1 MTISRKV
8 KRIIVFIAGCIAL
21 IIASNIFS
29 QFYFTNSVKP
39 WPFGSGYSI
48 FGTQRDKFHLELS
61 ECHNDSKVIVTD
73 SENAY
78 FEVLNTKPVNVDRIV
93 FKTQDPETLKSMIC
107 LELKDQNNIYY
118 DFSSTLVCSVNEV
131 YSEPIMQGCSGLR
144 VTTLAQPGTRIPMTD
159 LVVYENYIDNSC
171 SVMSFVLSIIL
182 VVLFYVLYYGE
193 TSSIPAVKLIRKKYM
208 NIPAGRRIHLCLLLA
223 TGLTC
228 VIVFGKL
235 CQDGKLFMYND
246 IGADTKDTYIGY
258 YINAVNKLRSGTVS
272 PWAGNAGFGVA
283 WNQAVYLDANSVIT
297 ILLGLVSGPNSVPY
311 CVMISFAVVAILTAE
326 VGYRYLKL
334 FSNKTIVVAIA
345 AYILAFNSFSVIW
358 GQHYFF
364 QSYTLYMI
372 IVLYGIEKFLR
383 QDERKCSPLVISGVG
398 IVFAVS
404 AYCSYMVL
412 LAAAIYSL
420 VRIFVLNEKM
430 SLGRFF
436 KKMFLL
442 LANVLLGLLGG
453 FSLAVFSISS
463 LMGTSRLGS
472 SADSKITTLLNYLT
486 QWYLPDEFI
495 QRMKTLI
502 SPNLSGIG
510 SNYSGT
516 SYCFDYYN
524 STQLF
529 FGILFII
536 IVFQYVFTFFRTKR
550 SIRNKAIGFVAFLLV
565 ILSVTN
571 VGVTYVMYGMAEISQ
586 RYLFTII
593 PFLAILFVMV
603 VENIVYEHIFSK
615 TGFIVGLILSV
626 ICLMQPFVLFGT
638 DSIEE
643 SVQLLIV
650 INFILLTAGAIVLML
665 ISGNRISESV
675 ALYLLATISF
685 LNCTSETLLSIDRS
699 GNVSVAQWEQSLT
712 QSENTQ
718 KALEYIQSIDD
729 SYYRVEKT
737 YIDFTLVN
745 DSMYEN
751 YKSVT
756 MYDSNLKCGTDIYCN
771 YYLDRD
777 NSQYPRWLFP
787 IYSQS
792 TNDIVQYS
800 QLGVKYILSKDNGQY
815 SFPQDKDL
823 YEFIATVDGI
833 NIYRNKAVTSFT
845 TFFTQAVTE
854 EEFLSL
860 SRADRI
866 TLMSNTLVVDSV
878 EADTISEFVSSA
890 DELLSEYNQTN
901 INSLISYG
909 DIPCGEGVHYDRPY
923 HLFLQEGWG
932 DGVEGIPY
940 LELSLTPSQSGT
952 LRIFFDTGDG
962 YDYQNNLSIKCQ
974 AGVNYTLR
982 NVIPRDTQSVY
993 CQFEEIPCTLIS
1005 VNIFDSM
1012 ENIIPTD
1019 NAMIIKNES
1028 NDALL
1033 KGTISCEE
1041 DGLLFIPIPI
1051 SDNWS
1056 VTVDGTKVDIFTAN
1070 SGFMGIRLARGK
1082 HVVEISYAPNFLL
1095 SAICLAACI
1104 LLTILFHY
1112 YPLIGKILKKWF
1124 NANKR

>member
-1 MTISRKV
+1 MTMSRKV
-8 KRIIVFIAGCIAL
+8 IRIIVFITGCVAL
-21 IIASNIFS
+21 IVASNVFS
-29 QFYFTNSVKP
+29 QFYYTNTVKA
-39 WPFGSGYSI
+39 WPFNLGYNI

-61 ECHNDSKVIVTD
+61 ECHNDSKSIVVD

-78 FEVLNTKPVNVDRIV
+78 FEVLNTKPINVDRIV
-93 FKTQDPETLKSMIC
+93 IKTQDPETLKSMIRFEVKTLNDAYC
-107 LELKDQNNIYY
+107 
-118 DFSSTLVCSVNEV
+118 DFSSTLVCSVDEV
-131 YSEPIMQGCSGLR
+131 YSELIMQECSGLR
-144 VTTLAQPGTRIPMTD
+144 VTILAQPGAQLPMTD
-159 LVVYENYIDNSC
+159 LVVYENYIVSSC

-182 VVLFYVLYYGE
+182 VVMFYVLYYGE
-193 TSSIPAVKLIRKKYM
+193 TSSISAVKVVRKKYM
-208 NIPAGRRIHLCLLLA
+208 NIPAGRRIHFCLLLA

-228 VIVFGKL
+228 FIVFSKL

-272 PWAGNAGFGVA
+272 PWAGNVGFGVA

-297 ILLGLVSGPNSVPY
+297 ILLGLVFGSNSVPY
-311 CVMISFAVVAILTAE
+311 CVMISFTAVAILTAE

-345 AYILAFNSFSVIW
+345 AYVLAFNSFSVVW

-364 QSYTLYMI
+364 QSYVLYMI

-383 QDERKCSPLVISGVG
+383 QDEHKCSPLVVSGVG

-412 LAAAIYSL
+412 LAAAVYSL
-420 VRIFVLNEKM
+420 VRIFILNEKL

-442 LANVLLGLLGG
+442 LVNVLLGLLGG

-463 LMGTSRLGS
+463 LMGTSRLSS
-472 SADSKITTLLNYLT
+472 SADSKITTFLNYLT

-495 QRMKTLI
+495 QRIKTLI

-536 IVFQYVFTFFRTKR
+536 IVFQYVFTLFRTKR
-550 SIRNKAIGFVAFLLV
+550 STRNKVIGFVAFSLV
-565 ILSVTN
+565 VLSVTN
-571 VGVTYVMYGMAEISQ
+571 VGVTYIMYGMSEISQ

-593 PFLAILFVMV
+593 PFLAILFVKV
-603 VENIVYEHIFSK
+603 VENIVYEKIFSMA
-615 TGFIVGLILSV
+615 GFVLGLILSV

-638 DSIEE
+638 ESIEE
-643 SVQLLIV
+643 SVQLLVV
-650 INFILLTAGAIVLML
+650 IDFILLTAGAIILIL
-665 ISGNRISESV
+665 ISEKRISESV
-675 ALYLLATISF
+675 AVYFLAVMSF

-699 GNVSVAQWEQSLT
+699 GNVSIAQWEQSIT
-712 QSENTQ
+712 QSESTQ
-718 KALEYIQSIDD
+718 KALEYIESIDD

-745 DSMYEN
+745 DSVYED

-756 MYDSNLKCGTDIYCN
+756 MYDSNMKSGTDIYCN

-792 TNDIVQYS
+792 TNDIIQYS

-823 YEFIATVDGI
+823 YELIATIDGI
-833 NIYRNKAVTSFT
+833 NIYKNKAVTSFT

-866 TLMSNTLVVDSV
+866 ALMSNTLVVDNAK
-878 EADTISEFVSSA
+878 ADILSEFVSSA
-890 DELLSEYNQTN
+890 DELLKEYNQTN
-901 INSLISYG
+901 INSFISQG
-909 DIPCGEGVHYDRPY
+909 DIPISEAVYYDQPY

-932 DGVEGIPY
+932 DSVKGTPY
-940 LELSLTPSQSGT
+940 LELSLTPSLSGT

-974 AGVNYTLR
+974 EGVNYTLR
-982 NVIPRDTQSVY
+982 NVIPRDTTSVY
-993 CQFEEIPCTLIS
+993 CQFEEMPCNLIS
-1005 VNIFDSM
+1005 INIFDSM

-1019 NAMIIKNES
+1019 NAMAIKDER

-1051 SDNWS
+1051 SENWS
-1056 VTVDGTKVDIFTAN
+1056 VTVDGTNADIFTAN
-1070 SGFMGIRLARGK
+1070 SGFMGIRLDKGK
-1082 HVVEISYAPNFLL
+1082 HIVEISYSVDYSL
-1095 SAICLAACI
+1095 STICLVACI
-1104 LLTILFHY
+1104 VLTMLFYY
-1112 YPLIGKILKKWF
+1112 YPSMGKILK
-1124 NANKR
+1124 R